1 MSVHVLV
8 NVIFL
13 SRSKMSTNSYR
24 FPDNGFN
31 GYIEVKKR
39 NLVNKTLE

>member
-1 MSVHVLV
+1 
-8 NVIFL
+8 
-13 SRSKMSTNSYR
+13 MSTNSYR

-39 NLVNKTLE
+39 NLVNKTLEQNKNVNIEFYLPN